1 LWGAGGAKGNRKLYS
16 ASQAILGL
24 EKMERFSDMQRQ
36 KRIRIV
42 HTLSRL
48 IFVLAALLALSALVG
63 AQAPQPDGGGVRRGV
78 LPDRWKVSGPE
89 CPANPEFQVHEY
101 NEDLYI
107 LRESG
112 CSNYE
117 KPFLYLLFGNDKVL
131 LLDTGAGKT
140 DVAQVVKRVIDSW
153 ARRNKRKAIPL
164 IVAHTHAHGDHIA
177 GDEQLKSLPQTTVI
191 APNPGAVQTFFGMR
205 NWPNEIVTFDLGN
218 RVLDVI
224 PIPGHEASS
233 IAIYDR
239 QTGILF
245 TGDTLYPGRLYVNDA
260 PAFVASVRR
269 LVEFTDGKIVAHI
282 LGNHIEQTRTPYQDY
297 PVGTVYQPEEH
308 ELALGRGQLLELD
321 DALAKMKGKI
331 VKMAMGDFT
340 VWPHD

>member
-1 LWGAGGAKGNRKLYS
+1 
-16 ASQAILGL
+16 
-24 EKMERFSDMQRQ
+24 MERFSQMPKE
-36 KRIRIV
+36 KRIRNVQALRGWISIV
-42 HTLSRL
+42 
-48 IFVLAALLALSALVG
+48 AALIALPALLG

-89 CPANPEFQVHEY
+89 CPSNPEFQVHEY

-107 LRESG
+107 FRESG

-117 KPFLYLLFGNDKVL
+117 KPFLYLLFGKDKVL

-153 ARRNKRKAIPL
+153 SSRNKREAIPL

-191 APNPGAVQTFFGMR
+191 APNPGAVQAFFGIR
-205 NWPNEIVTFDLGN
+205 SWPNEIVTYDLGS

-233 IAIYDR
+233 IAIYDQ

-245 TGDTLYPGRLYVNDA
+245 TGDTLYPGRLYVRDA

-282 LGNHIEQTRTPYQDY
+282 LGNHIEQTRTPYLDY
-297 PVGTVYQPEEH
+297 PIGTVYQPEEH
-308 ELALGRGQLLELD
+308 ELALSRGQLLELG

-331 VKMAMGDFT
+331 VRMALRDFT
-340 VWPHD
+340 IWPH